1 MSNELFEAIN
11 EAARDL
17 PDKCEIH
24 IVIENG
30 SAYVEAYDKTG
41 GFVDFDE
48 HMLLEDSIRDALRHI
63 IEDHEP

>member
-11 EAARDL
+11 EAARAL
-17 PDKCEIH
+17 PEKCEIH
-24 IVIENG
+24 IVIEKDG
-30 SAYVEAYDKTG
+30 AYINAYDNTG

-48 HMLLEDSIRDALRHI
+48 HPELEDSIRDALRHI